1 MKASSVHLWSPHL
14 HAQTHAF
21 ARTWMDTRSHT
32 HVHMNTHKNL
42 DNCQGLTTPPVAL
55 GVPFRT
61 RDSSQPAVVILQ
73 QRRLLTGADQ
83 ANAGVSVFGIQLSWL
98 EHVATRPK
106 AWLSSSAHDLSAPGL
121 LLLRAFDAFL
131 SELVGLSL
139 EFSISELVGS

>member
-1 MKASSVHLWSPHL
+1 
-14 HAQTHAF
+14 
-21 ARTWMDTRSHT
+21 
-32 HVHMNTHKNL
+32 MNTHKNL

-55 GVPFRT
+55 RVPFCT

-83 ANAGVSVFGIQLSWL
+83 ANVGVSGFGVQLYWL
-98 EHVATRPK
+98 EHMATRPK
-106 AWLSSSAHDLSAPGL
+106 AWPSSSAHDLSAPGL